1 MASTSARMMQGAGAA
16 GQTENLTVVHR
27 VLSNG
32 GRMTPTRRVRS
43 SGTSVQP
50 AALLL
55 AILALVAACAPPAGG
70 PGGSGL
76 LETGHSAEPED
87 RLHAQ
92 AHAALA
98 RWADAVRKSG
108 GASIT
113 FVGDLTGQIGNW
125 EQANGQ
131 NKAALMAGMIGAAH
145 GLPGDTSRDQV
156 KWLDGTTVDVG
167 VMSAADTLAAL
178 VDAAA
183 GTCDDC
189 EPLEITDA
197 NLATGLVETSRG
209 PANAPIWVYS
219 IAGTTVKVTR
229 VAVDESVTVDPPPW
243 NANNPPQGIAID
255 SAVGAPES
263 KKLTVSFIGAPDG
276 ADKPCGAD
284 YTAEAVESELA
295 IVVIVVEDRN
305 PAGGACPAVGAIRT
319 AKVTLDDV
327 LGTRAV
333 LEVQQGL
340 PVAVTAP

>member
-1 MASTSARMMQGAGAA
+1 MRAERDGS
-16 GQTENLTVVHR
+16 QTENLTPERR

-43 SGTSVQP
+43 SGTPVPQ
-50 AALLL
+50 AVFLL
-55 AILALVAACAPPAGG
+55 AILALVAACATPVGG

-76 LETGHSAEPED
+76 IATRSPEQPQD
-87 RLHAQ
+87 RLHQQ
-92 AHAALA
+92 AHDALA
-98 RWADAVRKSG
+98 RWADAVRKGG

-113 FVGDLTGQIGNW
+113 FVGDLTGQIGTW
-125 EQANGQ
+125 EAANGQ
-131 NKAALMAGMIGAAH
+131 GKAALMAGMLEAPH
-145 GLPGDTSRDQV
+145 GLPTDAPSRDKV

-167 VMSAADTLAAL
+167 VLSAADTLEAL
-178 VDAAA
+178 VDAAS

-189 EPLEITDA
+189 VPLEITDA
-197 NLATGLVETSRG
+197 SLATGLIDTSRG

-255 SAVGAPES
+255 SATGSADS
-263 KKLTVSFIGAPDG
+263 KKLTVSFIGAPKPGDQ
-276 ADKPCGAD
+276 PCGAD

-295 IVVIVVEDRN
+295 IVVIVSEQRHSAVET
-305 PAGGACPAVGAIRT
+305 CTAVGAVRT
-319 AKVTLDDV
+319 AKLTLADA
-327 LGTRAV
+327 LGERAV

-340 PVAVTAP
+340 PVVVVAP